1 MTRIEL
7 PYYRRIGFQLLAAFL
22 ALFVLFSAALG
33 YGLRLAEARE
43 RDQVVVNTAAR
54 LQLVARMMQNQA
66 LNYTAV
72 PARDYPTY
80 FRDVR
85 LYFDDLQ
92 AQIDTFDEAIGC
104 FTSGRFETPRQNQ
117 SPAIYEFH
125 ASDHP
130 TVIETVDTWKRFR
143 AGLDQALGE
152 ADQEPRLEAAAEF
165 IMSNIAQLQTA
176 TESLFVDFQ
185 REAQQRLAANHR
197 LMRIVVITAVALLA
211 LTLWWAHRVLRP
223 LRTAVE
229 GFERVAQGDFG
240 HQVPVAADNEIGV
253 LTRSFNQMS
262 ERLESL
268 VRLIDAMQEGRGLGE
283 SLDAVT
289 EGLRRFMPVDWAGV
303 LLLDSQRSELV
314 LEAIHAP
321 GLGRGA
327 ERQRF
332 DLRHGAMAELI
343 EHGKP
348 VRIADLRL
356 LRRPNEES
364 FESMLVEADMTTA
377 MLLPLRPLERGAG
390 LLVFAAQAP
399 KAYLLEHEELLS
411 NLATLIGHGFEK
423 TLALADARPGDSARG

>member
-7 PYYRRIGFQLLAAFL
+7 PYYRSIGFQLLAAFL
-22 ALFVLFSAALG
+22 ALLLLFSAALG
-33 YGLRLAEARE
+33 YGVRLAEASE

-66 LNYTAV
+66 VNYTAV

-85 LYFDDLQ
+85 LYFEDLRG
-92 AQIDTFDEAIGC
+92 QIDTFDEALGC
-104 FTSGRFETPRQNQ
+104 FTSGRFEMSGQDH
-117 SPAIYEFH
+117 SPLIYEYH
-125 ASDHP
+125 ARDHP
-130 TVIETVDTWKRFR
+130 SVIETVDVWKRFR
-143 AGLDQALGE
+143 AGLDEALGE
-152 ADQEPRLEAAAEF
+152 ADDEPRLEAAAEF
-165 IMSNIAQLQTA
+165 IMSNVGDLQTA

-185 REAQQRLAANHR
+185 REAQQRLVANHR
-197 LMRIVVITAVALLA
+197 LMRIVVITAIALLA
-211 LTLWWAHRVLRP
+211 LAMWWAHRVLRP
-223 LRTAVE
+223 LRAAVE

-240 HQVPVAADNEIGV
+240 YQVPVAADNEIGV

-262 ERLESL
+262 ERLASL
-268 VRLIDAMQEGRGLGE
+268 VRLMDAMQEGHGLGE
-283 SLDAVT
+283 SLEAVT

-314 LEAIHAP
+314 LEAVHAP
-321 GLGRGA
+321 GLEHGA
-327 ERQRF
+327 REQRF
-332 DLRHGAMAELI
+332 DLRQGAMAELI

-348 VRIADLRL
+348 VRIANLRL
-356 LRRPNEES
+356 LLRPNAES
-364 FESMLVEADMTTA
+364 FESMLVEADLTTA
-377 MLLPLRPLERGAG
+377 MLLPLLPLERGTG
-390 LLVFAAQAP
+390 LLVLAAQAP